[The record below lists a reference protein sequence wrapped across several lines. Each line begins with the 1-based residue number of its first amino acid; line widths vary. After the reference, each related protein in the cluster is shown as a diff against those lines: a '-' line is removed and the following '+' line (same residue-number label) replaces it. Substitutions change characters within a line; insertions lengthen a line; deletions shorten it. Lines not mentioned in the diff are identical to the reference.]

1 MQAYAKA
8 DAHAQRVPWAL
19 LDELRRITIEQLAP
33 LPDAV
38 YPQIEADLERALQ
51 SVTERGLGLGG
62 AQRDELML
70 LKLLRQRSA
79 SLSMRYREQLGRL
92 FDPLSGQYRD
102 DDEDMGLR
110 LVGEE
115 ELDFRLTGE
124 RMAELVVQQ
133 HKPLVDGLERKIAAL
148 AETLG
153 RAGAANPL
161 APQALAAAFVQTYRD
176 ADLSPVLQKLLV
188 SQYRSALSDALPALY
203 ARVQTLLGAGAQ
215 DAGFAIE
222 TVERRQP
229 LPAASAPMAVAP
241 PQANEAT
248 APGTSSTGA
257 AAQIAAGGADA
268 ASWSAS
274 STADAST
281 GPLQQGD
288 WFRVSPDATARH
300 AELRDL
306 LHAWRDGSGPA
317 AAAAQGAHARPGFAA
332 AAQGHAAHAHVS
344 AGHAA
349 APTVETE
356 DLGRVAGM
364 LQADIYEPFEHALA
378 GRQRLHEAIREH
390 MGDAARRL
398 GIDLEHASVSRS
410 DADAIDLVGMLFE
423 SLAAEQAASGEARH
437 LFARLVMTYVRIAL
451 RDEQLFQRPGHPG
464 KRLIDAVALSVED
477 NEGVSRQERELLE
490 CAQTQVERV
499 VAEYDE
505 DLAVLENATNALQGL
520 LQQQRRNAE
529 LAERRSRESAQGRE
543 RLRLARNRAATEV
556 AQRISGRA
564 LTPAVA
570 RFLSHYWRHHYELA
584 LLRGGADSQRVAEA
598 DGLANALVELDAL
611 ATLPRGRDI
620 AERMLALMPRLTQC
634 LSDSGLDHG
643 AADEWLARIARAIAF
658 PDQPRQT
665 QTLTA
670 TPAEAESAADLS
682 GVDPTLIARMSML
695 RTGDVLRLSEPDGSL
710 QPVKVAWISD
720 TSPRLLLVDRRGQR
734 RLLASP
740 QQLALLAAQ
749 GRLHFG
755 GDELPFDRALRE
767 VQVRLGQGA

>member
-1 MQAYAKA
+1 MQAYATA
-8 DAHAQRVPWAL
+8 EAHAQRVPWAL
-19 LDELRRITIEQLAP
+19 LDELRRITVEQLAP
-33 LPDAV
+33 LPDTL
-38 YPQIEADLERALQ
+38 YPQIEADLDRALKAA
-51 SVTERGLGLGG
+51 TERGLGLGG

-79 SLSMRYREQLGRL
+79 SLSMRFREQLGRL

-124 RMAELVVQQ
+124 RMAELVAGQ
-133 HKPLVDGLERKIAAL
+133 HKPLVDAIDRRIASL
-148 AETLG
+148 AQTLG
-153 RAGAANPL
+153 RPGAANPVT
-161 APQALAAAFVQTYRD
+161 PQALAGAFVQTFRD
-176 ADLSPVLQKLLV
+176 TDLSPVLQTLLV
-188 SQYRSALSDALPALY
+188 SQYRAALSDALPALY
-203 ARVQTLLGAGAQ
+203 ARIQSLLGS
-215 DAGFAIE
+215 DAPEHGFVVD

-229 LPAASAPMAVAP
+229 PPAPAPEAAPAATPVATSAAP
-241 PQANEAT
+241 PNAQRHD
-248 APGTSSTGA
+248 PGA
-257 AAQIAAGGADA
+257 ASWRGPGNADA
-268 ASWSAS
+268 A
-274 STADAST
+274 T

-288 WFRVSPDATARH
+288 WFRVSPDAAARH
-300 AELRDL
+300 AELRGL
-306 LHAWRDGSGPA
+306 LHAWRDGGTPPAGAAQAHAGPA
-317 AAAAQGAHARPGFAA
+317 RAPMPARHGAPSPGHGGPPAS
-332 AAQGHAAHAHVS
+332 V
-344 AGHAA
+344 
-349 APTVETE
+349 PTVETE
-356 DLGRVAGM
+356 ALGRVAGL
-364 LQADIYEPFEHALA
+364 LQADIYEPFEQALA

-423 SLAAEQAASGEARH
+423 SLATEQATSAEARH

-451 RDEQLFQRPGHPG
+451 RDDQLFQRPGHPG

-490 CAQTQVERV
+490 CAQLQVERV
-499 VAEYDE
+499 VAEFNE
-505 DLAVLENATNALQGL
+505 DLAVLETATNELQGL

-584 LLRGGADSQRVAEA
+584 LLRGGADSPKVAEA
-598 DGLANALVELDAL
+598 DRLADALVELDAL
-611 ATLPRGRDI
+611 ATLPRGGDV
-620 AERMLALMPRLTQC
+620 AERMLSLMPRLTQC

-658 PDQPRQT
+658 PDQPRTT

-670 TPAEAESAADLS
+670 TPAEADAADQR

-695 RTGDVLRLSEPDGSL
+695 RTGDVMRLAEPDGTL
-710 QPVKVAWISD
+710 QMVKVAWISD
-720 TSPRLLLVDRRGQR
+720 SSPRLLMVDRRGQR
-734 RLLASP
+734 KLLASP

-767 VQVRLGQGA
+767 VQARLGGA